1 MEMEPHMYDSPRLHA
16 LGARI
21 EVKWYWPPGVGY
33 TLIISAND
41 IPTLAYTA
49 HEHMMPYRTVT
60 GPPAEMA
67 RARLVAMATQLLQML
82 KLRATIVIGLNL
94 VRAVSWV
101 SSHWPRLTLITRS
114 RSSSCAVAFLSGKEW
129 SSSACPTLGQ

>member
-1 MEMEPHMYDSPRLHA
+1 MVAAAVRAIHENIEMEPQTYDSPRLHA
-16 LGARI
+16 LGARM
-21 EVKWYWPPGVGY
+21 EVKWYCPPGVGY

-41 IPTLAYTA
+41 IPTHAYAA
-49 HEHMMPYRTVT
+49 HEKMMPYKRVT

-94 VRAVSWV
+94 VRALVRV
-101 SSHWPRLTLITRS
+101 RLMSSH
-114 RSSSCAVAFLSGKEW
+114 
-129 SSSACPTLGQ
+129 